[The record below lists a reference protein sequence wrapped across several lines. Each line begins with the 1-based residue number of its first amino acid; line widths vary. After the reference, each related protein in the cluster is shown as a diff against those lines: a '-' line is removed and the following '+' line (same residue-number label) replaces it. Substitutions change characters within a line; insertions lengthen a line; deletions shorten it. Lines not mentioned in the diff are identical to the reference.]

1 MRWVGFILAVLA
13 STCFEPENGQRT
25 TRGSGKKNEA
35 QLDAQSPSPDRAR
48 AFPLIPRPSAS
59 KVVSHIQLQ
68 SKSRSHGYRTTGAAI
83 ST

>member
-1 MRWVGFILAVLA
+1 MGWFHFGGVGVDVLW
-13 STCFEPENGQRT
+13 TKKGQKKT
-25 TRGSGKKNEA
+25 IGSAKKNEA
-35 QLDAQSPSPDRAR
+35 QLDAQSPSSDRAR

-59 KVVSHIQLQ
+59 QVASHIQLQ